1 MAVRDSV
8 KNPKS
13 IPSLHR
19 PPDRPV
25 VIYNS
30 GGLGDHLM
38 SLPALRALAYL
49 WPHRLTVVCVPG
61 ASSLF
66 FTNIDILQ
74 AEETTTF
81 YTHCGKP
88 GGILLNPM
96 PVHGPAE
103 GRSGAPFPDAEWL
116 TWKPWTFDSDA
127 LARKLGSCD
136 ALLSLTPWHSPAI
149 DRVRE
154 ILDPEFSI
162 AFSSGFMI
170 HLPENSSRHIAD
182 LFFDVPR
189 ALAPSLDIN
198 DYAAGPIVAQK
209 YRDDAAAI
217 RKLIPKTMKVL
228 LAHCDTKP
236 DKEWDPRRFAAVV
249 DRFLSQHRDHVCFIV
264 GNRSFRSAVEKNQD
278 RVFHCFPIHIATAFA
293 LVEHADLFLG
303 IDSCMLHC
311 ADLHKVPGV
320 GLFGPTNAATL
331 GFRFARHKHAC
342 GDGKMESISTGEV
355 LDALNEVA
363 DCLGGRG

>member
-1 MAVRDSV
+1 VE
-8 KNPKS
+8 NPKLIS
-13 IPSLHR
+13 CIGRVPK
-19 PPDRPV
+19 RPV

-74 AEETTTF
+74 AQETATF
-81 YTHCGKP
+81 YTHCGKT

-96 PVHGPAE
+96 PSPGSAE
-103 GRSGAPFPDAEWL
+103 DSPGAAPGAQFQDAEWL
-116 TWKPWTFDSDA
+116 TWKPWTFDSDV

-154 ILDPEFSI
+154 ILNPEFSI
-162 AFSSGFMI
+162 AFSPGFTMR
-170 HLPENSSRHIAD
+170 LPESSSRHIAD
-182 LFFDVPR
+182 LFFDVPK
-189 ALAPSLDIN
+189 ALSPSLDIK
-198 DYAAGPIVAQK
+198 DFASGPIVAQT
-209 YRDDAAAI
+209 YRDDATAI
-217 RKLIPKTMKVL
+217 RKLIPKSLKVL

-236 DKEWDPRRFAAVV
+236 DKKWDERRFAAVV

-264 GNRSFRSAVEKNQD
+264 GNRSFRSAVEKNRD

-311 ADLHKVPGV
+311 ADLHGVPGV
-320 GLFGPTNAATL
+320 GLFGPTNGATL
-331 GFRFARHKHAC
+331 GFRFARHTHIC
-342 GDGKMESISTGEV
+342 GNGTMKSISVDEV
-355 LDALNEVA
+355 FDALNEVA
-363 DCLGGRG
+363 DCPEVRK

>member
-1 MAVRDSV
+1 
-8 KNPKS
+8 
-13 IPSLHR
+13 
-19 PPDRPV
+19 
-25 VIYNS
+25 
-30 GGLGDHLM
+30 M

-49 WPHRLTVVCVPG
+49 WPHRLTVVCVRG
-61 ASSLF
+61 AGSLF

-74 AEETTTF
+74 AQETATF

-96 PVHGPAE
+96 PSTGSDE
-103 GRSGAPFPDAEWL
+103 NGCGAQFPDAEWL
-116 TWKPWTFDSDA
+116 GWKPWTFDSDV

-154 ILDPEFSI
+154 ILNPEFSI
-162 AFSSGFMI
+162 AFGSGFTI
-170 HLPENSSRHIAD
+170 SLSNDSSRHIAD
-182 LFFDVPR
+182 LFFDVPQT
-189 ALAPSLDIN
+189 LAPSLDIK
-198 DYAAGPIVAQK
+198 DFAAGPIVAQT

-217 RKLIPKTMKVL
+217 RKLIPASMKVL

-236 DKEWDPRRFAAVV
+236 DKEWNQRRFAAVV
-249 DRFLSQHRDHVCFIV
+249 DSFLSQHRDYVCIIV
-264 GNRSFRSAVEKNQD
+264 GNRSFRSAVEKNRD
-278 RVFHCFPIHIATAFA
+278 RVFHCFPVHIATAFA

-311 ADLHKVPGV
+311 ADLRAVPGV

-331 GFRFARHKHAC
+331 GFRFARHKHIC
-342 GDGKMESISTGEV
+342 GNGTMESISADEV

-363 DCLGGRG
+363 DHPDARK